1 MTEHIGFIGTGNM
14 GLTMARNLLR
24 AGCALRVYDLHEEQV
39 APLVALGAQ
48 RVNSPR
54 EVVEAGGIV
63 ITMVPDDAA
72 LERVVLG
79 KEGILLELEGGGIH
93 LYMRT
98 VSPSFAGE
106 LSRLYAAQDSTYLAT
121 PLFRSPALAPS

>member
-14 GLTMARNLLR
+14 GLPMARNLLR

-54 EVVEAGGIV
+54 EAVEAGGIV
-63 ITMVPDDAA
+63 ITMAPGDAA

-79 KEGILLELEGGGIH
+79 KEGILLELGGSGIR
-93 LYMRT
+93 LCMST
-98 VSPSFAGE
+98 VSPG
-106 LSRLYAAQDSTYLAT
+106 LSA
-121 PLFRSPALAPS
+121 